1 MLFRSGDE
9 SNDNIQMRHPY
20 EVNRKDVNARH
31 GGDLVGIMQHLDYL
45 DSLGVT
51 AIWTTPVLENDMGE
65 GSYHGYAATDY
76 YKIDPRL
83 GTNEDYVRLA
93 ELMHQRGLKLIMDMV
108 FNHCGTNHPWLL
120 DPPMHNWFN
129 NSHKYVETNHNK
141 TVFFDPYASEIGRA
155 SCRERV

>member
-1 MLFRSGDE
+1 
-9 SNDNIQMRHPY
+9 
-20 EVNRKDVNARH
+20 
-31 GGDLVGIMQHLDYL
+31 MQHLDYL

-108 FNHCGTNHPWLL
+108 LII
-120 DPPMHNWFN
+120 
-129 NSHKYVETNHNK
+129 VEPIILGCSIHRCT
-141 TVFFDPYASEIGRA
+141 IGLIIRINML
-155 SCRERV
+155 RPIIIKLYF